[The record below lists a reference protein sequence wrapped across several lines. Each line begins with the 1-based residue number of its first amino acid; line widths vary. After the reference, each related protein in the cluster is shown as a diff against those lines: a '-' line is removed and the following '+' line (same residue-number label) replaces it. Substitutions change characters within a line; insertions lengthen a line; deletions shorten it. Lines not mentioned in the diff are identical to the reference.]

1 MMGFEEWNSTMR
13 SHCGHYYGEPD
24 KTRPDSGGAFN
35 MHIRHGVDVAE
46 IHCAIDRIHRT
57 RDGIRRD
64 DAEHLFLL
72 VQKVGKTRVTHAG
85 HQELLQAG
93 ECILI
98 DSTSPA
104 ELGYGGQKASFI
116 SAHLPRSLCLDGRR
130 RGVATGR
137 KISSSHAIAR
147 DLRTLVMPGDAQA
160 ATVQGP
166 DLLNDLVAM
175 AFGQIGITQDAM
187 MIHDRRHR
195 FGFVTSV
202 IDRNLTDAELTLDRL
217 AQAVNMSRRQ
227 LQREF
232 RDHGTSFT
240 SYLNCQRLKHVAE
253 RLRQAARLGQT
264 PQIAQLAYGAGLGD
278 LSHFNRSF
286 RERYGKTPRDFL
298 RQTERRLRE
307 R

>member
-24 KTRPDSGGAFN
+24 RSRSDSGGAFN
-35 MHIRHGVDVAE
+35 IHIRHGVDVAE

-72 VQKVGKTRVTHAG
+72 IQTTGESRITHVGR
-85 HQELLQAG
+85 QERLQAG
-93 ECILI
+93 ECMLL

-104 ELGYGGQKASFI
+104 ELQYDGQPVRFL
-116 SAHLPRSLCLDGRR
+116 SAHLPRSLCLDGCR
-130 RGVATGR
+130 RGVSVGR
-137 KISSSHAIAR
+137 KVAASHVLAR
-147 DLRTLVMPGDAQA
+147 ELRALVMSDRPHMAG
-160 ATVQGP
+160 TEGP
-166 DLLNDLVAM
+166 ELLNDLVGM
-175 AFGQIGITQDAM
+175 AFGDQGASHDAM
-187 MIHDRRHR
+187 MVHDRRHR

-286 RERYGKTPRDFL
+286 RERYGKTPREFL
-298 RQTERRLRE
+298 KQTERRLRL